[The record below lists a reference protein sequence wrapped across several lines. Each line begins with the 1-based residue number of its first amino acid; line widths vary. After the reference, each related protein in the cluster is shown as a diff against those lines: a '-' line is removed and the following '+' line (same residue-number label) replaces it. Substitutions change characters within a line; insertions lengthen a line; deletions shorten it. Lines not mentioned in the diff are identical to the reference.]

1 MYKSI
6 KSFVGG
12 VFLLAFTVLLTSCD
26 DILGEW
32 NPPAPATVVPADVQK
47 QATILGAALENGAKL
62 TIHYTMNETDC
73 WAVFEKTGDNTY
85 ALIGA
90 ESQLTPTL
98 TSGTRATTRVSYAY
112 TATLTYADGK
122 LVFKLTRSDDTLFL
136 QVTFNPADDTCE
148 FIANPASSVGRAAFS
163 NLTIGEE
170 TAAAAIT
177 TETKKM
183 IIAPTTDPDAISTYF
198 YYKPGETWEEMDA
211 RYKAVFG
218 DNNKISNFYRDNTIY
233 YDQDK
238 HFSIS
243 ATDVIG
249 KKGDTDV
256 DRYYVHVPT

>member
-1 MYKSI
+1 MENC
-6 KSFVGG
+6 VWGG

-26 DILGEW
+26 DVLGEW
-32 NPPAPATVVPADVQK
+32 NPPAPAPVVPADVQK
-47 QATILGAALENGAKL
+47 QATILGAALENGAKFKINY
-62 TIHYTMNETDC
+62 TINGNDC

-98 TSGTRATTRVSYAY
+98 TSRARATTRVSYTY

-136 QVTFNPADDTCE
+136 QVTFNPANDTCE
-148 FIANPASSVGRAAFS
+148 FIATSASGAEFS
-163 NLTIGEE
+163 NLTIGDE

-183 IIAPTTDPDAISTYF
+183 IIASTTPPDQKYTHF

-218 DNNKISNFYRDNTIY
+218 DNNSISYDYSHYTIY
-233 YDQDK
+233 YDINK
-238 HFSIS
+238 NESIS

-256 DRYYVHVPT
+256 DRYYVDVQPT

>member
-6 KSFVGG
+6 KSKLWGG

-47 QATILGAALENGAKL
+47 QATILGAALENGAKFKINY
-62 TIHYTMNETDC
+62 TINGNDC

-85 ALIGA
+85 ALIEG
-90 ESQLTPTL
+90 ESQLMPPS
-98 TSGTRATTRVSYAY
+98 TSRTRMSVTY

-122 LVFKLTRSDDTLFL
+122 LVFKLTKSDDTLSL

-148 FIANPASSVGRAAFS
+148 FIATAISGAAFS
-163 NLTIGEE
+163 NLTIGDE

-183 IIAPTTDPDAISTYF
+183 IIAPTTDPDAVAIYF

-218 DNNKISNFYRDNTIY
+218 DNNQISNFYSVNTIY

-238 HFSIS
+238 HFPIS

-249 KKGDTDV
+249 KKGDADV
-256 DRYYVHVPT
+256 DRYYESTMEAG

>member
-1 MYKSI
+1 MY
-6 KSFVGG
+6 GG

-32 NPPAPATVVPADVQK
+32 NPPAPAPVVPADVQK
-47 QATILGAALENGAKL
+47 QATVLGAALENGAKFKINY
-62 TIHYTMNETDC
+62 TINGNDC

-90 ESQLTPTL
+90 ESQLAPTL
-98 TSGTRATTRVSYAY
+98 TSRARATTRGSAY

-122 LVFKLTRSDDTLFL
+122 LVFKLTKSDDTLL

-148 FIANPASSVGRAAFS
+148 FIATAISGAAFS
-163 NLTIGEE
+163 NLTIGDE

-183 IIAPTTDPDAISTYF
+183 IIARTTDPNGTYIYF

-211 RYKAVFG
+211 RYKAVFS
-218 DNNKISNFYRDNTIY
+218 DNNQISRFYSLNTFY
-233 YDQDK
+233 YDKDK
-238 HFSIS
+238 SERIS
-243 ATDVIG
+243 SSDVIG
-249 KKGDTDV
+249 KKGDADV
-256 DRYYVHVPT
+256 DRYYVELMTAG

>member
-1 MYKSI
+1 ML
-6 KSFVGG
+6 F
-12 VFLLAFTVLLTSCD
+12 TSCD
-26 DILGEW
+26 DVLGEW

-47 QATILGAALENGAKL
+47 QATILGAALENGAKFKINY
-62 TIHYTMNETDC
+62 TINGHDC

-85 ALIGA
+85 ALIEA

-98 TSGTRATTRVSYAY
+98 TSRARATTRSSLTY

-148 FIANPASSVGRAAFS
+148 FIATAISGAAFS
-163 NLTIGEE
+163 NLTIGDE

-183 IIAPTTDPDAISTYF
+183 IIAPTTSPDATYIYF

-218 DNNKISNFYRDNTIY
+218 DNNQISLFYSLNTIY
-233 YDQDK
+233 YDENRNE
-238 HFSIS
+238 SIS
-243 ATDVIG
+243 STHVIG
-249 KKGDTDV
+249 KKGGTDGIDV
-256 DRYYVHVPT
+256 NRYYVELN

>member
-1 MYKSI
+1 M
-6 KSFVGG
+6 GG

-47 QATILGAALENGAKL
+47 QATILGAALETGAKL
-62 TIHYTMNETDC
+62 TIHYTVNGTDC

-85 ALIGA
+85 ALIVA

-98 TSGTRATTRVSYAY
+98 GSGTRATTRVAYTY

-148 FIANPASSVGRAAFS
+148 FIANPAGSAGGAAFS

-183 IIAPTTDPDAISTYF
+183 IIAPTTDPDAMATYF

-218 DNNKISNFYRDNTIY
+218 DNNQISNFYSVNTIY
-233 YDQDK
+233 YDKDK
-238 HFSIS
+238 IESIS
-243 ATDVIG
+243 STHVIG
-249 KKGDTDV
+249 KKGDADV
-256 DRYYVHVPT
+256 DRYYIELTTGEG

>member
-1 MYKSI
+1 MC
-6 KSFVGG
+6 
-12 VFLLAFTVLLTSCD
+12 LTSCEGSLD
-26 DILGEW
+26 DVFGEW
-32 NPPAPATVVPADVQK
+32 DKPAPATGVPADVQK
-47 QATILGAALENGAKL
+47 QATILGAALENGAKFK
-62 TIHYTMNETDC
+62 INYTFYGYDC

-85 ALIGA
+85 ALIEG
-90 ESQLTPTL
+90 ESQLTPAA
-98 TSGTRATTRVSYAY
+98 TSRARATTRVSYTY

-148 FIANPASSVGRAAFS
+148 FIATGFNGTAFS
-163 NLTIGEE
+163 NLTIGDE

-183 IIAPTTDPDAISTYF
+183 IINSTSSDAKYTHF

-218 DNNKISNFYRDNTIY
+218 DNNETSDVYSHYTIY
-233 YDQDK
+233 YDKDK
-238 HFSIS
+238 SKSIS
-243 ATDVIG
+243 PTDVIG

-256 DRYYVHVPT
+256 DRYYIVVMEAG

>member
-1 MYKSI
+1 MKKYFGKLCM
-6 KSFVGG
+6 GG

-47 QATILGAALENGAKL
+47 QATVLGAALENGAKFKINY
-62 TIHYTMNETDC
+62 TINGNDC

-98 TSGTRATTRVSYAY
+98 TSRARATTRYTYTY

-148 FIANPASSVGRAAFS
+148 FIATAYSGAAFS
-163 NLTIGEE
+163 NLTIGDE

-183 IIAPTTDPDAISTYF
+183 IIAPTADPDAIDIYF

-218 DNNKISNFYRDNTIY
+218 DNNDISKTFKNEVIY
-233 YDQDK
+233 YDKDK
-238 HFSIS
+238 SESIS
-243 ATDVIG
+243 SSDVIG

-256 DRYYVHVPT
+256 DRYYVQRLT

>member
-1 MYKSI
+1 M
-6 KSFVGG
+6 GG
-12 VFLLAFTVLLTSCD
+12 AFLLVFSVLLTSCD

-47 QATILGAALENGAKL
+47 QATILGAALENGSKFKINY
-62 TIHYTMNETDC
+62 TINGHDC

-85 ALIGA
+85 ALIEA
-90 ESQLTPTL
+90 ESQFPPTL
-98 TSGTRATTRVSYAY
+98 TSGTRATTRVVSYTY

-148 FIANPASSVGRAAFS
+148 FIATAFSGAAFS
-163 NLTIGEE
+163 NLTIGDE

-183 IIAPTTDPDAISTYF
+183 IIAPTTAPDATYIYF

-218 DNNKISNFYRDNTIY
+218 DNNQISIFYRDNTIY

-238 HFSIS
+238 HFPIS
-243 ATDVIG
+243 SSDVIG
-249 KKGDTDV
+249 KKGDADV
-256 DRYYVHVPT
+256 DRYYIALTMGEG

>member
-1 MYKSI
+1 MKKYFGKLCM
-6 KSFVGG
+6 GG

-26 DILGEW
+26 DVLGEW
-32 NPPAPATVVPADVQK
+32 NPPAPAPVVPADVQK
-47 QATILGAALENGAKL
+47 QATVLGAALENGAKFKINY
-62 TIHYTMNETDC
+62 TINGNDC

-90 ESQLTPTL
+90 ESQLTPPL
-98 TSGTRATTRVSYAY
+98 TSRARATTRYTYTY

-148 FIANPASSVGRAAFS
+148 FIATAFSGAAFS
-163 NLTIGEE
+163 NLTIGDE

-183 IIAPTTDPDAISTYF
+183 IIAPTTAPDETYIYF

-218 DNNKISNFYRDNTIY
+218 DNNQISNFYRGETIY
-233 YDQDK
+233 YDK
-238 HFSIS
+238 GKSERIS
-243 ATDVIG
+243 SSDVIG

-256 DRYYVHVPT
+256 DRDYVHVPT